1 MQTIQKT
8 KVQKTSNICDRF
20 ESAMVVLI
28 LVLFFMRVILF
39 IQYLITIANNPILI
53 GDEMAK
59 DYRNS
64 AVK

>member
-1 MQTIQKT
+1 MQKIQKT

-20 ESAMVVLI
+20 ENTMVFLI
-28 LVLFFMRVILF
+28 FVLFFMLVILF
-39 IQYLITIANNPILI
+39 IQYVITIANNPILVC
-53 GDEMAK
+53 DEMAK